1 MTVALKRMTADEFIA
16 WALEQPKGRYEL
28 FNGQVVAMNPQ
39 RVRHVETKLAVAIAL
54 QAALRD
60 SCCHALGDGMAVKVD
75 EETVYEPD
83 ALVYCGE
90 RLDKD
95 EVVFSNPVVVVEVL
109 SPGTKTIDT
118 TRKLEG
124 YFKLPSVRHYLIVD
138 PEAHMV
144 VHHARDETGAIATSV
159 LDRGEIDLAAIA
171 TKVPVASLFAN

>member
-1 MTVALKRMTADEFIA
+1 M
-16 WALEQPKGRYEL
+16 
-28 FNGQVVAMNPQ
+28 
-39 RVRHVETKLAVAIAL
+39 
-54 QAALRD
+54 
-60 SCCHALGDGMAVKVD
+60 
-75 EETVYEPD
+75 
-83 ALVYCGE
+83 
-90 RLDKD
+90 
-95 EVVFSNPVVVVEVL
+95 VFSNPVVVVEVL